1 MIIAD
6 DHRLMREGTAALLS
20 ADARIEVVGLAS
32 GGREAVELAG
42 HVAPDVAL
50 LDVGMPDI
58 GGVEA
63 CAAIRAR
70 APGIEVLMLTVSEDA
85 LDVRAALRVGAAG
98 YLLKD
103 MAPGELVDA
112 VLGAGAGEPVVM
124 ASAEASAGEL
134 SLREREV
141 LELLGRGLRNREIA
155 ERLVVSE
162 ATVKTHVRHVLE
174 KLRLR
179 NRAEA
184 AAFAARGRAAP

>member
-1 MIIAD
+1 VIIAD

-20 ADARIEVVGLAS
+20 ADPRIEVVGLAG
-32 GGREAVELAG
+32 GGREAVELA
-42 HVAPDVAL
+42 ARLQPDVAL

-70 APGIEVLMLTVSEDA
+70 VPNTRVLMLTVSEDA
-85 LDVRAALRVGAAG
+85 LDVRAALRVGAGG

-103 MAPGELVDA
+103 MPPRELVAA
-112 VLGAGAGEPVVM
+112 VLSGEPVVM
-124 ASAEASAGEL
+124 ASAEAPADEL
-134 SLREREV
+134 SVREREV
-141 LELLGRGLRNREIA
+141 LDLIGQGLRNREIA

-184 AAFAARGRAAP
+184 AAYAARGRSAT

>member
-1 MIIAD
+1 
-6 DHRLMREGTAALLS
+6 MREGTAALLA
-20 ADARIEVVGLAS
+20 ADPRIEVVGLAA
-32 GGREAVELAG
+32 GGREAVELVG
-42 HVAPDVAL
+42 RVRPDVAL

-70 APGIEVLMLTVSEDA
+70 DPAVRVLMLTVSEDA
-85 LDVRAALRVGAAG
+85 LDVRAALKVGASG

-103 MAPGELVDA
+103 MPPRALVNA
-112 VLGAGAGEPVVM
+112 VLSEERVVM
-124 ASAEASAGEL
+124 ASSEVADDEL
-134 SLREREV
+134 SVREREV
-141 LELLGRGLRNREIA
+141 LALIGEGLRNREIA
-155 ERLVVSE
+155 ERLVISE

-184 AAFAARGRAAP
+184 AAFAARARPGA